1 MVPALID
8 AVKSQG
14 LVLVTDKST
23 EHSDSST
30 MSSHDIAVVDPF
42 PRLPEGIDGV
52 LKANGVLRFNE
63 TIDM

>member
-1 MVPALID
+1 MVPALAEAI
-8 AVKSQG
+8 KSQG
-14 LVLVTDKST
+14 LVLVMDKSS
-23 EHSDSST
+23 EPLSINESQD
-30 MSSHDIAVVDPF
+30 DPF